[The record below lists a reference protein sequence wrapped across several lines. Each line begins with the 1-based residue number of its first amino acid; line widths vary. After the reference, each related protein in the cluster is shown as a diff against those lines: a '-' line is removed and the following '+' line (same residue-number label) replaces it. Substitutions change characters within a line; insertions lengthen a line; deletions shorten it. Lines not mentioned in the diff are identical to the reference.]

1 VPTERSGIGPGDDP
15 YEFEWPDDAQEERA
29 AEREREASRALVRP
43 APRYL
48 TAIVLGVTTVLVF
61 ILPVALVAG
70 AVGFFIAAAAPV
82 VVGGL
87 ILAFLPA
94 ALLERVS
101 RGWRRGLPELA
112 FLVLG
117 FAIGAGWTWVFVT
130 AFASGLF
137 PDPAQMPAVRAPASV
152 FMGTAVASAFFA
164 ARTFTD
170 GARRAPK
177 AVYATGGLV
186 VLLTLLSLYANFA
199 FRPA

>member
-1 VPTERSGIGPGDDP
+1 MPAERSGIGPGDDP
-15 YEFEWPDDAQEERA
+15 YEFEWPDDAQEARA

-48 TAIVLGVTTVLVF
+48 TAIVLGIATVLVF

-70 AVGFFIAAAAPV
+70 AAGLFIAAAAPV
-82 VVGGL
+82 VLAGL
-87 ILAFLPA
+87 VLALVPA

-101 RGWRRGLPELA
+101 RNWRRGLPELA

-130 AFASGLF
+130 LL
-137 PDPAQMPAVRAPASV
+137 PDSFFEGPGQMAAIRAPASV

-164 ARTFTD
+164 AHSFTD

-177 AVYATGGLV
+177 VIYSVGGLI
-186 VLLTLLSLYANFA
+186 VLLTILSVYANFA
-199 FRPA
+199 LRPV